1 MTDEGR
7 EDLEQMEIGT
17 TYGEFAQVYDEF
29 MDEAPYEIWCEQ
41 IDAYICKYG
50 ISRPIHRTEPD
61 QSLWQT
67 RQNQQS
73 NQPQQ
78 NQQSNQ
84 PQQNQ
89 QSNQPQQ
96 NQPSNQPQ
104 QNQPSKQL
112 QKIQPPKQPEQT
124 QLLNQLDQN
133 RLSNQP
139 DQDNPLLQSERNLVV
154 DLGCG
159 TGTFTRLLAQKG
171 YDIIGVDNSE
181 EMLAIAAAK
190 SREEGQ
196 EILFLRQDMRELDLY
211 STVGTVVSVCDS
223 LNYMLTEEDLFRVF
237 QLVRKYLYPG
247 GIFIFDFNTL
257 YKYERIIGDTVI
269 AENREA
275 CSFIWEN
282 IFDPDSQCNEYDLTV
297 FVREEDGRY
306 RRFQETHHQ
315 RGYTVEEMVTLLQQA
330 GFSILETMD
339 ADTLESVT
347 AESERIYVVA
357 KGSK

>member
-50 ISRPIHRTEPD
+50 ISRSIHRTEPD
-61 QSLWQT
+61 QSPWQT
-67 RQNQQS
+67 RQNQHS
-73 NQPQQ
+73 SQPQQ
-78 NQQSNQ
+78 NQL
-84 PQQNQ
+84 
-89 QSNQPQQ
+89 
-96 NQPSNQPQ
+96 SNQPQ
-104 QNQPSKQL
+104 QNQPSKQS
-112 QKIQPPKQPEQT
+112 EQN
-124 QLLNQLDQN
+124 QLLNQPDQN
-133 RLSNQP
+133 HLSDQP
-139 DQDNPLLQSERNLVV
+139 DQPDQVNPLLQSERNLVV

-181 EMLAIAAAK
+181 EMLTIAAAK

-223 LNYMLTEEDLFRVF
+223 LNYMLTEENLFRVF
-237 QLVRKYLYPG
+237 QLVHKYLYPG

-269 AENREA
+269 AENRET

-282 IFDPDSQCNEYDLTV
+282 IFDPDSKCNEYDLTV

-315 RGYTVEEMVTLLQQA
+315 RGYTIEEMVTLLQQA
-330 GFSILETMD
+330 GFAILETMD
-339 ADTLESVT
+339 ADTLEPVT
-347 AESERIYVVA
+347 PESERIYVVA